1 MLNARGGVGAEDFDM
16 RWLWSLVI
24 SAVATFG
31 VFAQPPA
38 AQGGDAQPAKNPQA
52 PKSPST
58 PTTPVGPPK
67 WEPPKQLLGES
78 LEKWIQR
85 LDPRS
90 CKDPGLRAL
99 AVQTVPLFGE
109 PAKKALPKIVDRL
122 NDPDLNV
129 RMAALV
135 VVSTVPVDD
144 PTQQKRILERLI
156 GSGGMIYDS
165 QLLVN
170 LQVAAACTRLGP
182 VCASAIPTLAG
193 ERYLRNP
200 RSFELRKAGAE
211 ALGQV
216 GRADSTSNTPVS
228 RQAIIALMNALN
240 NEDSLAVR
248 IEIVQSLIYLG
259 PPVEDADLAA
269 EIRAIEQRT
278 QSEPDPVLK
287 LWLYVCLMR
296 LQPSL
301 INEKNLTPLV
311 SALSSSDHRVR
322 LGAVQCFAFM
332 GPDAKLKAGALKIG
346 LDAATS
352 TKDEDKEFAFQ
363 TLFAVSRMG
372 KEASVL
378 RPNVQSLLTHPEPAI
393 KEMAKYALDRIDGKI
408 KD

>member
-1 MLNARGGVGAEDFDM
+1 MRCLFAVCLVGV
-16 RWLWSLVI
+16 I
-24 SAVATFG
+24 TFSS
-31 VFAQPPA
+31 P
-38 AQGGDAQPAKNPQA
+38 AQPAAGQGAPAKPAPMNSQMPMNPM
-52 PKSPST
+52 
-58 PTTPVGPPK
+58 GPPK
-67 WEPPKQLLGES
+67 WEPPKELLGEP
-78 LEKWIQR
+78 LDKWIQR
-85 LDPRS
+85 LDPRA

-99 AVQTVPLFGE
+99 AVQTVPLFGD

-129 RMAALV
+129 RMAALLV
-135 VVSTVPVDD
+135 TTSVPVDD
-144 PTQQKRILERLI
+144 TALQKRILDRLI
-156 GSGGMIYDS
+156 GSGGMIYDA

-182 VCASAIPTLAG
+182 VCASAIPVLAG

-216 GRADSTSNTPVS
+216 GRADGRTNTSVN

-240 NEDSLAVR
+240 NEESLAVR

-259 PPVEDADLAA
+259 PPTEDADLAA

-278 QSEPDPVLK
+278 TSEPDPVLK

-301 INEKNLTPLV
+301 INEKNLNPLV
-311 SALSSSDHRVR
+311 TALSSSNHRVR

-332 GPDAKLKAGALKIG
+332 GADAKLKAGALKIG
-346 LDAATS
+346 LDAASS
-352 TKDEDKEFAFQ
+352 TKDEDKEFAFH
-363 TLFAVSRMG
+363 TLFAISRFG

-378 RPNVQSLLTHPEPAI
+378 RPQVQALLTHPEPAL
-393 KEMAKYALDRIDGKI
+393 KEMAQYALDRIDGKI